1 MAAAD
6 PRPLA
11 VFLDAL
17 SLGPVDLAPLEVHCR
32 LRCWPVTRPDQC
44 LERLQGATVAITNK
58 VRLEGEVLEQLP
70 QLRLVCTASTG
81 TDQVDV
87 ATCRRLGI
95 PVQNAG
101 AYSRPSVVQV
111 TWSLILALR
120 GRLDE
125 RLQQWRSGAWAAS
138 PVFALV
144 EPEFDELAGQT
155 LTVLGAGSIGGG
167 VAAVGEALG
176 MRCLRLTSRS
186 SAAELEQGLRQAD
199 VLSLH
204 APLTAATR
212 GLLDRRRLGWL
223 RPSALLVNTARGA
236 LVDTEALVE
245 ALGAGRLAGAALD
258 VLPEEPP
265 TAATLD
271 ALQAVPNLL
280 VTPHMAWT
288 SRQARQRLVHTLAGH
303 LAALAR

>member
-1 MAAAD
+1 MPAAD

-17 SLGPVDLAPLEVHCR
+17 SLGSVDLTPLEAHCR
-32 LRCWPVTRPDQC
+32 LRCWPVSTPEQC

-58 VRLEGEVLEQLP
+58 VPLGGELLAQLP

-81 TDQVDV
+81 TDQVDG
-87 ATCRRLGI
+87 AACDRLGI
-95 PVQNAG
+95 AVRNAG

-120 GRLDE
+120 GRLED

-138 PVFALV
+138 PVFAV
-144 EPEFDELAGQT
+144 VDPSFDELAGQT
-155 LTVLGAGSIGGG
+155 LTVLGAGSIGSG

-176 MRCLRLTSRS
+176 MRTLRLTSRS
-186 SAAELEQGLRQAD
+186 TEAELEQALGEAD
-199 VLSLH
+199 VLTLH
-204 APLTAATR
+204 APLTIATR
-212 GLLDRRRLGWL
+212 GLLDRRRLAWL

-236 LVDTEALVE
+236 LVDTDALVE

-265 TAATLD
+265 SAAALA
-271 ALQAVPNLL
+271 ALQAVPNLI

-288 SRQARQRLVHTLAGH
+288 SHQARQRLVHTLAGH
-303 LAALAR
+303 LAALVG

>member
-1 MAAAD
+1 MSAAD

-11 VFLDAL
+11 VFLDVL
-17 SLGPVDLAPLEVHCR
+17 TLGPVDLTPLEAHCR
-32 LRCWPVTRPDQC
+32 LRCWPVSTPDQC

-58 VRLEGEVLEQLP
+58 VPLSGELLRQLP

-87 ATCRRLGI
+87 ATCRSLGI
-95 PVQNAG
+95 AVHNAG

-120 GRLDE
+120 GGLEE
-125 RLQQWRSGAWAAS
+125 RLQQWRAGAWSAS

-144 EPEFDELAGQT
+144 EPPFDELEGQT
-155 LTVLGAGSIGGG
+155 LTVLGAGSIGSG

-176 MRCLRLTSRS
+176 MRTLRLTSRS
-186 SAAELEQGLRQAD
+186 SAAELEQALREAD

-212 GLLDRRRLGWL
+212 GLLNRQRLAWL

-236 LVDTEALVE
+236 LVDTDALAEALR
-245 ALGAGRLAGAALD
+245 AGRLAGAALD

-265 TAATLD
+265 SAADLA
-271 ALQAVPNLL
+271 ALQTVPNLI

-288 SRQARQRLVHTLAGH
+288 SRQARQRLVQTLAGH
-303 LAALAR
+303 LAALES

>member
-1 MAAAD
+1 VSLV
-6 PRPLA
+6 LA

-17 SLGPVDLAPLEVHCR
+17 SLGPVDLSPLEAHCR
-32 LRCWPVTRPDQC
+32 LRCWPTTDPHQC

-58 VRLEGEVLEQLP
+58 VPLSGELLRQLP
-70 QLRLVCTASTG
+70 DLRLICTASTG
-81 TDQVDV
+81 TDQVDGE
-87 ATCRRLGI
+87 ACRQLGI
-95 PVQNAG
+95 GLQNAG
-101 AYSRPSVVQV
+101 AYSRPSVVQI

-120 GRLDE
+120 GRLEE
-125 RLQQWRSGAWAAS
+125 RLQQWRNGAWASS

-176 MRCLRLTSRS
+176 MRTLRLTSRS
-186 SAAELEQGLRQAD
+186 SAAEFEQALREAD

-212 GLLDRRRLGWL
+212 GLLDRQRLAWL

-236 LVDTEALVE
+236 LVDTDALVE
-245 ALGAGRLAGAALD
+245 ALRAGRLAGAALD

-265 TAATLD
+265 SAVTLA
-271 ALQAVPNLL
+271 ALQSVPNLL

-288 SRQARQRLVHTLAGH
+288 SRQARQRLVQTLAGH
-303 LAALAR
+303 LAGLRG